1 MQKLRPFQRPPC
13 DVLTVLA
20 SSASSLHDWRL
31 PTTKDAT
38 RQGLPQDRP
47 LLYYHLV
54 DYGAIRSRSDSMMMF
69 KTPCT
74 HLKGHNF
81 PIRIP
86 FRV

>member
-20 SSASSLHDWRL
+20 SSAPSVHDWRPP
-31 PTTKDAT
+31 PTQDAT
-38 RQGLPQDRP
+38 REGLPQDRK

-54 DYGAIRSRSDSMMMF
+54 DYGAIRPRSDSMMMF
-69 KTPCT
+69 KTPRT

-81 PIRIP
+81 PIRTP

>member
-1 MQKLRPFQRPPC
+1 MLGPFQRPPC

-20 SSASSLHDWRL
+20 SSAPSLHDLRP
-31 PTTKDAT
+31 PTTYDAT
-38 RQGLPQDRP
+38 RRGLPQDRP

-54 DYGAIRSRSDSMMMF
+54 DYGAIRSRSESTMLF
-69 KTPCT
+69 KTPRT

-86 FRV
+86 F